1 MLSREEK
8 AGGAWHQLTE
18 DFESRGGRPG
28 CEITGEGSHCV
39 FLRRQP

>member
-18 DFESRGGRPG
+18 DFESRAGGQGVKLQVRG
-28 CEITGEGSHCV
+28 ATVC
-39 FLRRQP
+39 F